1 MLKFLKKF
9 EFDCFR
15 LRGEYGLGLG
25 ISRWAVSVELIFWHF
40 SVEFFTDAKRANRER
55 AHKYLADLYAEL
67 EEEDDL

>member
-25 ISRWAVSVELIFWHF
+25 ISPWAVSVELICWHF
-40 SVEFFTDAKRANRER
+40 SIEFLTDAKRANQER
-55 AHKYLADLYAEL
+55 AHKFLADLY
-67 EEEDDL
+67 EEIDQA